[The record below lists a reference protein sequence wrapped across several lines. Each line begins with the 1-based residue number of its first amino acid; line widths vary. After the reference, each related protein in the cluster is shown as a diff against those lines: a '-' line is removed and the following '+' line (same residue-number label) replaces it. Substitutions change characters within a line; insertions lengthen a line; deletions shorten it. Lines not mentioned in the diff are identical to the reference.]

1 VRGWTGHATFQF
13 SSHIGLARSRRA
25 SLDSPSQLQQKLATH
40 IFDRLFHDRFGFESE
55 MSGPKLSLLA
65 VLYLTAKERVIEAG
79 FADEIDWQEEVS
91 LEDLDESTFLRESAW
106 VVLSSGFRETVLR
119 GLKDIQILYA
129 FHFDSL
135 PKNERETRTW
145 FLSRSLEFPKRRNE
159 SY

>member
-1 VRGWTGHATFQF
+1 
-13 SSHIGLARSRRA
+13 
-25 SLDSPSQLQQKLATH
+25 
-40 IFDRLFHDRFGFESE
+40 

-79 FADEIDWQEEVS
+79 FANEIDWQEEVS

-135 PKNERETRTW
+135 PKNERETRAR

>member
-1 VRGWTGHATFQF
+1 MPPFNF
-13 SSHIGLARSRRA
+13 LHISVWLDLEEF
-25 SLDSPSQLQQKLATH
+25 LDSPLQLQQKLATH
-40 IFDRLFHDRFGFESE
+40 IFDRLFHDRFGFESD

-79 FADEIDWQEEVS
+79 FADEIDWQEKVS

-135 PKNERETRTW
+135 PKNEHETRTR
-145 FLSRSLEFPKRRNE
+145 FLSRSLEFSKRRNE

>member
-1 VRGWTGHATFQF
+1 
-13 SSHIGLARSRRA
+13 
-25 SLDSPSQLQQKLATH
+25 
-40 IFDRLFHDRFGFESE
+40 

-79 FADEIDWQEEVS
+79 FANEIDWQEEVS